1 MQMKHKIGINT
12 FLFASPFTNKEV
24 SLFSKFKSWGFDG
37 VELAIEDP
45 AHIDPEFVR
54 AQLDNH
60 GLSCISVCAAMGPG
74 RDLRGTD
81 AEQKTALRYLE
92 GIIELMPVLGCP
104 ILVGPLYSVVGRTA
118 AETQSDKEIQRNLVV
133 GNLRKLAEFAQS
145 RKVLI
150 SIEPLNRYET
160 DFINTSEQAV
170 SMVKAVNHPAL
181 KIHLD
186 TFHMNIEEKFSGAA
200 IELCGDMLGHVHA
213 CGSDRGTPGND
224 HTNWEEIITALDK
237 VGYKGSLVIES
248 FTPDVKVIARA
259 ASIWR
264 QIDSSQEAIAR
275 GGLKFLRS
283 IG

>member
-1 MQMKHKIGINT
+1 MKYKIGINT

-45 AHIDPEFVR
+45 AHIDPEFIR
-54 AQLDNH
+54 GQLDIH
-60 GLSCISVCAAMGPG
+60 GLSCTSVCAAMGPG
-74 RDLRGTD
+74 RDLRGTE
-81 AEQKTALRYLE
+81 AEQETALRYLE
-92 GIIELMPVLGCP
+92 GIIELMPILGCP

-118 AETQSDKEIQRNLVV
+118 AETEADKRIQQKLVA
-133 GNLRKLAEFAQS
+133 GNLRKLAELAQS

-160 DFINTSEQAV
+160 DFINTAEQAV
-170 SMVKAVNHPAL
+170 SMVKAVDHPAL

-186 TFHMNIEEKFSGAA
+186 TFHMNIEEKNPGAA
-200 IELCGDMLGHVHA
+200 IELCGGMLGHVHA
-213 CGSDRGTPGND
+213 CGSDRGTPGKD
-224 HTNWEEIITALDK
+224 HTNWGEIMAALDK

-264 QIDSSQEAIAR
+264 QIDTSQEAIAM